1 MQLFSSVD
9 QYELQVH
16 SEDTIT
22 SLEDVDGLVRSSNEL
37 HTSIQELASVVK
49 SSGIKLGELV
59 MEHSTKHPSQ
69 KTFSLDFVASP
80 ILSKRT
86 RTHNA
91 STNDIKAEP
100 SRKGNGLLDEIDGHI
115 QNENKR
121 KSWDVLDSKHA
132 ETIIEEEQTLK
143 TTTDS
148 PKLLVAPRRA
158 RAAGMKA
165 ARSMP
170 ALGPSSRDHDV
181 IDNLLEDVSKRASVV
196 EGLWSGQIKELEQL
210 KEVVGYREDVLRVLE
225 WVESVGDKF
234 LERKNDLGRSI
245 EEVSNLLHVQCHAC
259 TYLFLMSPVLKWTC
273 TFSLQ
278 CH

>member
-9 QYELQVH
+9 QYELQVN

-37 HTSIQELASVVK
+37 HTSIQELAGMVK

-69 KTFSLDFVASP
+69 KTFNLDFVASP

-86 RTHNA
+86 RTHNT
-91 STNDIKAEP
+91 STNDIKADG
-100 SRKGNGLLDEIDGHI
+100 SWKGNSLLEDIDGHMVK
-115 QNENKR
+115 EEKR
-121 KSWDVLDSKHA
+121 KSWDILDSKHA
-132 ETIIEEEQTLK
+132 ETIVEEEQTSK
-143 TTTDS
+143 TSKDM

-165 ARSMP
+165 AKSMP
-170 ALGPSSRDHDV
+170 SLGPSSRDHDV
-181 IDNLLEDVSKRASVV
+181 IDNLLEVVSKRASVV

-210 KEVVGYREDVLRVLE
+210 KEVVGYREDVLRVVE

-234 LERKNDLGRSI
+234 LERKNELGRSI
-245 EEVSNLLHVQCHAC
+245 EEVS
-259 TYLFLMSPVLKWTC
+259 
-273 TFSLQ
+273 
-278 CH
+278 